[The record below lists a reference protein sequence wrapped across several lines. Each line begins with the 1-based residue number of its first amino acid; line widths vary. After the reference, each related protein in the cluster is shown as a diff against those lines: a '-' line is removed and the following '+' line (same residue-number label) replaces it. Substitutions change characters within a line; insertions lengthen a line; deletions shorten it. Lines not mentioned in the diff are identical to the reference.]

1 MPQRGDLKRILILGS
16 GPIVIGQACEFD
28 YSGTQACKALRK
40 AGYEIILIN
49 SNPASIMT
57 DPEIASKTYIEPLT
71 PEIVSQ
77 IILREKP
84 DAILPTMGGQTALNL
99 AVKLSDSDFLKK
111 NNSEKKLQDAIY
123 ADERAIDIACR
134 FGYSIPNAYKS
145 LGGALKELIEKTRK
159 KKKEVSLRTD

>member
-57 DPEIASKTYIEPLT
+57 DPEIANKTYIEPLT

-77 IILREKP
+77 IILKEKP

-99 AVKLSDSDFLKK
+99 AVKLSESDFLK
-111 NNSEKKLQDAIY
+111 NNNVEFIGADIKANNKAEDRKL
-123 ADERAIDIACR
+123 
-134 FGYSIPNAYKS
+134 
-145 LGGALKELIEKTRK
+145 LKE
-159 KKKEVSLRTD
+159 S